1 MPEAKWGGPVVVI
14 ANPAAGRGKAR
25 RLVDEADR
33 LLDRAGVAHTIE
45 ISSSGAALEAL
56 ARKAACSGARVVAAL
71 GGDGTTGSAANGV
84 LGTETALVPLPA
96 GTASDF
102 ARALGIASLEDAV
115 RAIVAMRVVPIDVVR
130 VTTAAGRRHYLNVA
144 GCGFDSDVTETAN
157 TMRLTLGG
165 VGTYVVAMLKTL
177 SRFKPASY
185 RIELDDEVVE
195 GPHMLVVV
203 GNSTTYGGG
212 MKVTPD
218 ASVVDGLVDVCLL
231 REMSRPAFL
240 MAFPS
245 VFRGTHVRHPRVRM
259 ARARRVS
266 VDADRRVMVYA
277 DGERIG
283 PAPVVFEAVAGALPV
298 VVGAAAAAIV
308 GSQTTA
314 RTA

>member
-1 MPEAKWGGPVVVI
+1 MTGENRGESVVVI

-45 ISSSGAALEAL
+45 ISTSGAGLEDL
-56 ARKAACSGARVVAAL
+56 ARKAACSGARLVAAL
-71 GGDGTTGSAANGV
+71 GGDGTTGIAANGV

-102 ARALGIASLEDAV
+102 ARALGIVSLEDAV
-115 RAIVAMRVVPIDVVR
+115 RAIVAMRVVAIDVVR
-130 VTTAAGRRHYLNVA
+130 VTTGAGCRHYLNVA

-157 TMRLTLGG
+157 TMRVTLGG
-165 VGTYVVAMLKTL
+165 VGTYVAAMLWTL
-177 SRFKPASY
+177 SRFTPASY
-185 RIELDDEVVE
+185 RIDLDGEIVE

-212 MKVTPD
+212 MRVTPE
-218 ASVVDGLVDVCLL
+218 ASVVDGLLDVCLL
-231 REMSRPAFL
+231 REMSRPSFL
-240 MAFPS
+240 LAFPS
-245 VFRGTHVRHPRVRM
+245 VFRGTHVRHPCVRM

-266 VDADRRVMVYA
+266 VEADRRVMVYA

-283 PAPVVFEAVAGALPV
+283 PAPAAFEVVPGALPV
-298 VVGAAAAAIV
+298 VVGVSAAVLKGPQTAAP
-308 GSQTTA
+308 TA
-314 RTA
+314 